1 MIRAIVIS
9 AIVLLASGCQGP
21 SGPPVEILDVE
32 VTAPRGGMG
41 MSAGY
46 LSITNNSD
54 ALVSITRVAS
64 PQYGKIEL
72 HESTLVDGV
81 ARMRPVE
88 SLEIAAGDTVTLER
102 GGKHL
107 MLMQPADSLD
117 NVTLN
122 FYSGD
127 ALLVSIETRVG
138 EAG

>member
-1 MIRAIVIS
+1 MRS
-9 AIVLLASGCQGP
+9 LYLLALLFACTACQGP

-32 VTAPRGGMG
+32 VTAPRPGMG

-46 LSITNNSD
+46 LRITNNTNE
-54 ALVSITRVAS
+54 LVTITSVDS
-64 PQYGKIEL
+64 PQYGKVEL

-81 ARMRPVE
+81 ARMRPIK
-88 SLEIAAGDTVTLER
+88 SLDIPAGDSVTLER

-107 MLMQPADSLD
+107 MLMQPVDKPGT
-117 NVTLN
+117 VTLN

-127 ALLVSIETRVG
+127 ALLVSIETRLG